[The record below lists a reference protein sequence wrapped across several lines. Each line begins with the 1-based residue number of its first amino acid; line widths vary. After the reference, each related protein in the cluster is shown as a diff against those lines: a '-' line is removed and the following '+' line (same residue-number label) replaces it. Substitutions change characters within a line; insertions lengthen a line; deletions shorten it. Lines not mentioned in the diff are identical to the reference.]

1 MPEENNG
8 ITHYK
13 LAASNQKRK
22 RMKDSSY
29 KEKSKKS
36 ISSIVNTKMKTSFIG
51 AISAFEKHF
60 GFLWGHGKDE
70 EDLTPSEAEM
80 REVWEETR
88 ADILDNGNTQL
99 RAIVSEINNYTITW
113 DRYHLDFPVK
123 LEEEK

>member
-1 MPEENNG
+1 MSEESKG

-13 LAASNQKRK
+13 LAASSHKRK
-22 RMKDSSY
+22 QMQDKSY
-29 KEKSKKS
+29 KDKSKKRF
-36 ISSIVNTKMKTSFIG
+36 SSILNTKMKTSFIG

-70 EDLTPSEAEM
+70 AELTEAESQM
-80 REVWEETR
+80 REIWEETR

-99 RAIVSEINNYTITW
+99 RAIINEINNYTITW

>member
-1 MPEENNG
+1 
-8 ITHYK
+8 
-13 LAASNQKRK
+13 
-22 RMKDSSY
+22 
-29 KEKSKKS
+29 
-36 ISSIVNTKMKTSFIG
+36 
-51 AISAFEKHF
+51 
-60 GFLWGHGKDE
+60 
-70 EDLTPSEAEM
+70 M